1 MPISLILTP
10 FDHFHFRPAFAVKC
24 IPDLRV
30 RLNLMIS
37 LPNLVSFLGN
47 LMISLPNH
55 LKPGFFSRRAI
66 GEAVEAA
73 LSIETSSA
81 FSGS

>member
-1 MPISLILTP
+1 METLLTISDFLAGTSYLQP
-10 FDHFHFRPAFAVKC
+10 GLLFQV
-24 IPDLRV
+24 
-30 RLNLMIS
+30 NLKNS

-47 LMISLPNH
+47 FMISVPNH

-81 FSGS
+81 FSGN